1 MRASEFLIESQTFLI
16 ERSLVLKAD
25 WFKNEKGSLKYTTT
39 FLSNIKKGAILS
51 FEHGPKQIIKA
62 KRGLPISIGK
72 EFLGRIQKPKEL
84 EATLLAIEQMEE
96 KDARDAISDVRFSV
110 LVAIVGDDGETEEL
124 TDTIVDNI
132 KLSEIFKDDRFKGNL
147 TPNMG
152 NFSEALL
159 GCAVAARFSKNGE
172 NIQVTDIINM
182 GKLLKESGGVAKL
195 TAGKDRLEFKIT
207 IPYMDEK
214 AFYTWID
221 GGFEEKVRFA
231 KLREKAVPEKTI
243 ELIESRA
250 LNAIEYAN
258 TSKRVQ
264 SAISVA
270 RNDPRKNIVDV
281 ISDGGEKENQS
292 ITKVDLK
299 IMIDGKEAAKR
310 LLSVKAGTVAQFGQV
325 TGVNYEHVHEFFKTS
340 LQMELNPTIKR
351 YFYEIPKGA
360 GKDFDEQ
367 KQSNFEHGTNAAY
380 NYIFKQ
386 LQKEAKSNP
395 QKLVRDVYKGLVYH
409 LTRDEPGVEMVILD
423 PHNNGKQAFQ
433 ELSFGPEF
441 KKALNQLE
449 LVAWM
454 DPKGVGYSLS
464 IYGMPKGSIAKK
476 LLKRPGPK
484 NKLVDLVSQIRAGT
498 IRNRLNMGG
507 LLKVIADIENYQKQH
522 PEDPAAIAKSNKKL
536 PMAPVQTPVT
546 KNVTPA
552 KTPAAMQPIK
562 AIGTISAADKAAKDK
577 IAKEK
582 AKAALAGAGSK
593 TPPIK
598 KGSISTTPK
607 YV

>member
-16 ERSLVLKAD
+16 ERSNVQTAD
-25 WFKNEKGSLKYTTT
+25 WFKIDNKTSLLKYTKP
-39 FLSNIKKGAILS
+39 FLSNIMKGAILS
-51 FEHGPKQIIKA
+51 FKHATHQVVRS
-62 KRGLPISIGK
+62 KRGAPVEIGK
-72 EFLGRIQKPKEL
+72 EFLGKILNPKQLETTINAIQEMKSGQAK
-84 EATLLAIEQMEE
+84 AI
-96 KDARDAISDVRFSV
+96 KGVTFSV
-110 LVAIVGDDGETEEL
+110 AVAIVGDDGETEEL
-124 TDTIVDNI
+124 TDTIVDNVT
-132 KLSEIFKDDRFKGNL
+132 LSNIFKDDRFKGNL
-147 TPNMG
+147 IPNMG

-159 GCAVAARFSKNGE
+159 GCAVAARFSKNGG
-172 NIQVTDIINM
+172 NIQLTDIIDM
-182 GKLLKESGGVAKL
+182 GKLLKENNGVAKL

-221 GGFEEKVRFA
+221 GGFEEKDRSA
-231 KLREKAVPEKTI
+231 RLSEKEVPVDTI

-250 LNAIEYAN
+250 LNAVEYAN

-270 RNDPRKNIVDV
+270 KNDRRKNIVDV

-325 TGVNYEHVHEFFKTS
+325 SGVNYEHIHEFFETS
-340 LQMELNPTIKR
+340 LKMKLNPTIKR

-360 GKDFDEQ
+360 GKDFDDQ

-409 LTRDEPGVEMVILD
+409 LTRDEQGVEMVILD

-449 LVAWM
+449 LVPWM

-484 NKLVDLVSQIRAGT
+484 NKLVDLVSQIRSGT

-522 PEDPAAIAKSNKKL
+522 PTEPAPQAKTNKKL
-536 PMAPVQTPVT
+536 PMAPVQKPVT
-546 KNVTPA
+546 KNLAPT

-562 AIGTISAADKAAKDK
+562 SVGSTSAADKAAKDK
-577 IAKEK
+577 AIKDK
-582 AKAALAGAGSK
+582 MKAALAGGGSE
-593 TPPIK
+593 PPLEK
-598 KGSISTTPK
+598 KGR
-607 YV
+607 